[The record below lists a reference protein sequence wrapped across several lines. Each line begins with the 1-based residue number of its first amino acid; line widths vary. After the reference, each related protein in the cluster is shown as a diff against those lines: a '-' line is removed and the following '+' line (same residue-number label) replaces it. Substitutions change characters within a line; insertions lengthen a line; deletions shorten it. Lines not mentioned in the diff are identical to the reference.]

1 MRARL
6 EKYFEFDVLHA
17 SWRTEIVAG
26 LTTFATMAY
35 IIFVNPAILHDAGMP
50 LAAVTVA
57 TCLCAG
63 AATIF
68 MGIVARYPLALAPG
82 MGLNAYFAYSVV
94 KGMGIAWQTAV
105 AAVFFSG
112 VLFLVLTAAGLRQ
125 KIIEAIPSNLYAGV
139 AAGIGLFLSLIGL
152 KNSGLVLPSAETIV
166 KLGDLHAPSCLLAI
180 FGLILTSVLLLWR
193 VPAAMILGIAGT
205 TVLALITGQTGWRP
219 VHAGIDELR
228 QTAFHLDFP
237 SLLAL
242 GALEVIFTFTFV
254 DLFDNLGTL
263 VAVSRRA
270 GLLTETQSI
279 PRVGKILAVDA
290 FATIGGALL
299 GTSTVT
305 SYVESAAGIAA
316 GGRTGVTAVVTG
328 LLFLLSS
335 FILPIAGMIPAAA
348 TAPVLVLVGMLMMAH
363 TAEIHWSE
371 PEEAIPAFLT
381 IIGIPLTFSI
391 ANGLSFG
398 LIGCA
403 LFRIARGQIRKREW
417 LLHVLALLSFLRFAY
432 MKHL

>member
-6 EKYFEFDVLHA
+6 ERYFEFEALRA
-17 SWRTEIVAG
+17 SWKTETIAG

-35 IIFVNPAILHDAGMP
+35 IIFVNPSILHDAGMP
-50 LAAVTVA
+50 LGAVTAA

-63 AATIF
+63 AATIL
-68 MGIVARYPLALAPG
+68 MGLIPRYPLALAPG

-94 KGMGIAWQTAV
+94 KGMGIAWQTAL

-112 VLFLVLTAAGLRQ
+112 VLFLILTAAGLRQ
-125 KIIEAIPSNLYAGV
+125 RIIEAIPPNLYAGV
-139 AAGIGLFLSLIGL
+139 AAGIGLFLALIGL
-152 KNSGLVLPSAETIV
+152 KNSGLILPSPETLV
-166 KLGDLHAPSCLLAI
+166 KLGDLHAPSSLLAI
-180 FGLILTSVLLLWR
+180 FGLLLTSVLLLWR

-205 TVLALITGQTGWRP
+205 TVLALATGQTAWRP
-219 VHAGIDELR
+219 AHAGIGDLR
-228 QTAFHLDFP
+228 QTAFQLDFR
-237 SLLAL
+237 SLMGL
-242 GALEVIFTFTFV
+242 GILEVIFTFTFV

-270 GLLTETQSI
+270 GLLTETHTI

-290 FATIGGALL
+290 CATVGGALL

-328 LLFLLSS
+328 VLFLLST
-335 FILPIAGMIPAAA
+335 FALPLVGIIPASA
-348 TAPVLVLVGMLMMAH
+348 TAPVLILVGMLMMAH
-363 TAEIHWSE
+363 AAEVRWTE

-398 LIGCA
+398 LIACA
-403 LFRIARGQIRKREW
+403 LFRIARGKIRGREW
-417 LLHVLALLSFLRFAY
+417 LLYALAGLSLARFIY
-432 MKHL
+432 MKQL

>member
-6 EKYFEFDVLHA
+6 ERYFEFEALHA
-17 SWRTEIVAG
+17 SWKTEIVAG

-50 LAAVTVA
+50 LGAVTAA

-68 MGIVARYPLALAPG
+68 MGLIPRYPLALAPG

-94 KGMGIAWQTAV
+94 KGRGIAWETAL

-112 VLFLVLTAAGLRQ
+112 VLFLILTAAGLRQ
-125 KIIEAIPSNLYAGV
+125 RIITAIPPNLYAGV
-139 AAGIGLFLSLIGL
+139 AAGIGLFLALIGL
-152 KNSGLVLPSAETIV
+152 KNSGLVVPSAETLV
-166 KLGDLHAPSCLLAI
+166 KLGNLHAPSSLLAI
-180 FGLILTSVLLLWR
+180 FGLLLTSVLLLWR
-193 VPAAMILGIAGT
+193 VPAAIILGIAGT
-205 TVLALITGQTGWRP
+205 TVLALATGQTAWRP
-219 VHAGIDELR
+219 AQAGIDDLR
-228 QTAFHLDFP
+228 QTVFQLDFH
-237 SLLAL
+237 SLMRL
-242 GALEVIFTFTFV
+242 GILDVIFTFTFV

-270 GLLTETQSI
+270 GLLTETHNI

-290 FATIGGALL
+290 CATIGGALL

-328 LLFLLSS
+328 LLFLFST
-335 FILPIAGMIPAAA
+335 FALPLVGIIPASA

-363 TAEIHWSE
+363 AAEVRWAE
-371 PEEAIPAFLT
+371 PDEAIPAFLT
-381 IIGIPLTFSI
+381 MIGIPLTFSI

-398 LIGCA
+398 LIACA
-403 LFRIARGQIRKREW
+403 LFRIARGEIRKPEW
-417 LLHVLALLSFLRFAY
+417 LLYVLAGLSLARFIY
-432 MKHL
+432 IKQL

>member
-1 MRARL
+1 
-6 EKYFEFDVLHA
+6 
-17 SWRTEIVAG
+17 
-26 LTTFATMAY
+26 
-35 IIFVNPAILHDAGMP
+35 MP

-57 TCLCAG
+57 TCLCTG
-63 AATIF
+63 AATIA
-68 MGIVARYPLALAPG
+68 MGMVARYPLALAPG

-94 KGMGIAWQTAV
+94 KGMGIAWQTAL

-112 VLFLVLTAAGLRQ
+112 VLFLLLTAAGLRQ

-166 KLGDLHAPSCLLAI
+166 KIGDLHAPSSLLAI
-180 FGLILTSVLLLWR
+180 FGLTLTSVLLVWR

-205 TVLALITGQTGWRP
+205 TLLALATGQSGWRP
-219 VHAGIDELR
+219 AHAGIGDLS
-228 QTAFHLDFP
+228 QTAFHLDFQ
-237 SLLAL
+237 SLLGL
-242 GALEVIFTFTFV
+242 GLLEVIFTFTFV

-270 GLLTETQSI
+270 GLLTDTHKI
-279 PRVGKILAVDA
+279 PRVGRILAVDA
-290 FATIGGALL
+290 CATIGGALL

-335 FILPIAGMIPAAA
+335 LMLPLAGIIPASA
-348 TAPVLVLVGMLMMAH
+348 TAPVLVLVGMLMLAH
-363 TAEIHWSE
+363 AGEVRWAE

-381 IIGIPLTFSI
+381 IVGIPLTFSI

-398 LIGCA
+398 LIA
-403 LFRIARGQIRKREW
+403 SAILRIARGNIRKSEW
-417 LLHVLALLSFLRFAY
+417 LLYLLAGLSFARFAY
-432 MKHL
+432 MKQF

>member
-6 EKYFEFDVLHA
+6 ERYFEFEALHA
-17 SWRTEIVAG
+17 SWKTEIVAG

-50 LAAVTVA
+50 LGAVTAA

-68 MGIVARYPLALAPG
+68 MGLIPRYPLALAPG

-94 KGMGIAWQTAV
+94 KGRGIAWETAL

-112 VLFLVLTAAGLRQ
+112 VLFLILTAAGLRQ
-125 KIIEAIPSNLYAGV
+125 RIITAIPPNLYAGV
-139 AAGIGLFLSLIGL
+139 AAGIGLFLALIGL
-152 KNSGLVLPSAETIV
+152 RNSGLVLPSAETLV
-166 KLGDLHAPSCLLAI
+166 KLGNLHAPSSLLAI
-180 FGLILTSVLLLWR
+180 FGLLLTSVLLLWR

-205 TVLALITGQTGWRP
+205 TVLALATGQTAWRP
-219 VHAGIDELR
+219 AQAGIDDLR
-228 QTAFHLDFP
+228 QTVFQLDFH
-237 SLLAL
+237 SLMRL
-242 GALEVIFTFTFV
+242 GIVDVIFTFTFV

-270 GLLTETQSI
+270 GLLTETHNI

-290 FATIGGALL
+290 CATIGGALL

-328 LLFLLSS
+328 LLFLFST
-335 FILPIAGMIPAAA
+335 FALPLVGIIPASA

-363 TAEIHWSE
+363 AAEVRWAE
-371 PEEAIPAFLT
+371 PDEAIPAFLT
-381 IIGIPLTFSI
+381 MIGIPLTFSI

-398 LIGCA
+398 LIACA
-403 LFRIARGQIRKREW
+403 LFRIARGEIRKPEW
-417 LLHVLALLSFLRFAY
+417 LLYVLAGLSLARFIY
-432 MKHL
+432 IKQL